1 MFSTLIIIVHCTLCF
16 PVAFTTTYPATVV
29 NSPTLTFTNVITN
42 QGLGFNRATGTF
54 TCPVSGLYYFTYYI
68 YIHKTSRL
76 DNGQFNLYK
85 NEKPTGSFLKFN
97 DKYDR
102 YKSNYYDYGL
112 SNSVVLRLVIGDIV
126 ELRYSDKK
134 YDIDT
139 LSMEMSMFSGMLVA
153 RGEKAI
159 QLN

>member
-1 MFSTLIIIVHCTLCF
+1 M
-16 PVAFTTTYPATVV
+16 
-29 NSPTLTFTNVITN
+29 
-42 QGLGFNRATGTF
+42 
-54 TCPVSGLYYFTYYI
+54 
-68 YIHKTSRL
+68 